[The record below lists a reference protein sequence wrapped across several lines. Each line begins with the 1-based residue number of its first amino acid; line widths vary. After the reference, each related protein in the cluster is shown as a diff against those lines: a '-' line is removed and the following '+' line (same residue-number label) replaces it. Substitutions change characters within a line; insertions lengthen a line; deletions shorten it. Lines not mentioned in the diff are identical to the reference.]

1 MFGDTIRRP
10 DRRHVGHLFFFPP
23 YVVLSPGSKQTPG
36 LLKYLHKAVTLLDLF
51 GVNIAFPGPLVS
63 FVDRACQTSHKEEE
77 RKRHYSP
84 SNSGTN
90 GMREHIS
97 RRWREARRGGKCRV
111 KDANAVEAEPASS
124 SI

>member
-1 MFGDTIRRP
+1 MLAT
-10 DRRHVGHLFFFPP
+10 FFFFT
-23 YVVLSPGSKQTPG
+23 YAVLSAGSKQTPR

-51 GVNIAFPGPLVS
+51 GVNITFPGLVVS
-63 FVDRACQTSHKEEE
+63 FGDRACQTLHKEEG

-97 RRWREARRGGKCRV
+97 RRWREARRVGKCRV
-111 KDANAVEAEPASS
+111 KDADTVEAEPASS
-124 SI
+124 SM